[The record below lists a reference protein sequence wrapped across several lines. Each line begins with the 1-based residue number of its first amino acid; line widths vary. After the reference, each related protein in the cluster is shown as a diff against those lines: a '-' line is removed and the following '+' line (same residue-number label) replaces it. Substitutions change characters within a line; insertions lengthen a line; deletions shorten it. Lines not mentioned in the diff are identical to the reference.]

1 MFHSALVPAIW
12 YSQRVALFAGDLL
25 QGRYRIS
32 GPLGQGGMGTV
43 FLAHEE
49 PTGTALVVKQLRVDA
64 PELLDSF
71 RGEFALLSRLSHP
84 HLARVLE
91 FGSERLRG
99 ELVHYY
105 VAEHVEGG
113 TLGER
118 ARVGASAAELLR
130 PLLDAL
136 EGLAVLHG
144 ARIRHG
150 DFTPA
155 NVLVRTDGSGVLIDL
170 GCARPFGMSEPLA
183 GTEGYLAPE
192 LLEHGMGDERAD
204 LFAVGVTV
212 RTVWS
217 LAGQPQGEPLGK
229 MSERLLRADPSQR
242 PSEVAEILEALGR
255 RIKPKKRLFAP
266 AELLGRARELALFGA
281 WLEALLQDS
290 KRCRVLSVQG
300 PPGVGA
306 TRFVRELCWRAQ
318 LLLPVVRVHGAEA
331 GSLLRQL
338 GRALG
343 QDALPGGTRG
353 ALAVTLGLAERSEAL
368 LIVVEE
374 HERLESDER
383 ELLFGLIRL
392 LGDTGK
398 LALLLSGKQ
407 PPSNLQVEPLSLTPL
422 DLAALRTWT
431 QGALSERRLT
441 ELLRASSGLP
451 ARIESALRAEA
462 GGHSEPGSAPPLPK
476 LSTAARRTLSLF
488 SALGGEA
495 ALHAPE
501 LSGVDLEPLLDD
513 GVLERDGE
521 MVRLAGVVQR
531 ALSAGALTN
540 SELAEAHRSIVER
553 LEHSSVLGDGLAR
566 AARLIRHASL
576 AGERERAEHWLLER
590 ERAFRRNPRPV
601 LEALGPLLAH
611 TREPSVLLL
620 GAELLL
626 SAGQARAALHAAAR
640 LARLKPGAPASLSAT
655 LIASDALVRLGR
667 PARAELLLSR
677 ILGRNT
683 GKVATAPIL
692 ERLARA
698 RLQRGDY
705 AGAKQI
711 SEHGLSLDPPPAVA
725 GLLRATLGVALSYSG
740 ELVQAHS
747 ELESALALL
756 GEQSSARERSRTSSY
771 RAIVLFRQGRV
782 EPALASYAAALT
794 IAEEQDQDDLIATG
808 LLNLGTA
815 EQQAG
820 QWGNALGHYQ
830 RGMLFARAIGRIT
843 TELSLEFNLANL
855 YSELGAFERAEQ
867 TLTGLAER
875 AEAAKLRHFG
885 PAVKLVRA
893 EVLLAQRKFQEAKA
907 ELESAEI
914 ELRARA
920 QPRELL
926 EVGLRLADVAL
937 SSGDLEAASERLNVL
952 TGSTNDEAA
961 GELRLSIELLRARI
975 ESRRGDRAA
984 LARLEAARHDAERAG
999 LSATEASLQDALSL
1013 AALELGEPELAAK
1026 HEERTRRL
1034 WDRIAVG
1041 LPTALTAVFWN
1052 HPRRARLTQLSRV
1065 FAAQPSASADTE
1077 AYRRLL
1083 SLNRRLN
1090 SSLSVERVLEYGVQ
1104 AAVDLTGAERGFLVL
1119 RADPAGGQTE
1129 PQIAVQRSTEPDSS
1143 PSQGPSR
1150 NIILRTLEREEA
1162 ILTTDA
1168 QGDARFLGHG
1178 SVHALRLKSVLSV
1191 PLLSPSG
1198 TLGVLY
1204 VDSRVQRAR
1213 FSEHEREL
1221 LSAFADQLA
1230 IALGNARLHAELE
1243 RKTLELAAQKR
1254 AIEQLSKGQ
1263 ARQIERLQR
1272 EVSTQRQNLELR
1284 YDYSQ
1289 IVGRGPAMRR
1299 VLERLE
1305 RVIDSEVSLLV
1316 LGESG
1321 TGKELVARA
1330 VHFNGRRKA
1339 GPFQGINC
1347 AALPE
1352 TLLEAELFGHVK
1364 GAFTGADRDKVGLMP
1379 AANGGTLFLD
1389 EVGELPLSMQAKLLR
1404 VLQEREV
1411 RPLGA
1416 TKPTALDIR
1425 LVCATHRDLLGDV
1438 ASGRFR
1444 EDLYYRIAV
1453 VNVELPPLRE
1463 RLEDLAELSSKI
1475 LAGLARTAQRKPPEL
1490 SREALRRLS
1499 AHPFPG
1505 NVRELQN
1512 VLTRAFVL
1520 ATGPKIQAQ
1529 DVDLGV
1535 LRARGP
1541 RAGSRTDFETQERE
1555 RILEA
1560 LRGARWNVSIVAR
1573 TLAIP
1578 RNTLYRKLARYGL
1591 KKGEA

>member
-1 MFHSALVPAIW
+1 MPAIW
-12 YSQRVALFAGDLL
+12 YSLPVALSAGDLL
-25 QGRYRIS
+25 QGRYRIA

-49 PTGTALVVKQLRVDA
+49 PTGSALVIKQLRVDA

-105 VAEHVEGG
+105 VAEHVAGA

-118 ARVGASAAELLR
+118 ARAGASASELLR
-130 PLLDAL
+130 PVLDAL
-136 EGLAVLHG
+136 EGLAVLHD

-170 GCARPFGMSEPLA
+170 GCARPFGVSELLA

-192 LLEHGMGDERAD
+192 LLESSTGDARAD
-204 LFAVGVTV
+204 LFAVGVTL
-212 RTVWS
+212 RAAWS
-217 LAGQPQGEPLGK
+217 LAGQPLAEPVARLT
-229 MSERLLRADPSQR
+229 ERLLRPSAAQR

-255 RIKPKKRLFAP
+255 RIKPQKQLFSP
-266 AELLGRARELALFGA
+266 PELIGREHELGLFQGWLSALLEATRRARVLAI
-281 WLEALLQDS
+281 
-290 KRCRVLSVQG
+290 QG

-318 LLLPVVRVHGAEA
+318 LRLPVLRVQGAEA
-331 GSLLRQL
+331 GSLSRQL
-338 GRALG
+338 ARALG
-343 QDALPGGTRG
+343 QDSLPSGARG
-353 ALAVTLGLAERSEAL
+353 ALAVTLGLVERDEPL
-368 LIVVEE
+368 LLVVED
-374 HERLESDER
+374 HERLDSDEH
-383 ELLFGLIRL
+383 ELLFGLVRL

-398 LALLLSGKQ
+398 LALVLSGK
-407 PPSNLQVEPLSLTPL
+407 PLPNGVSAESLSLAPL
-422 DLAALRTWT
+422 DLAGLRTWT
-431 QGALSERRLT
+431 RGSLSERRLG
-441 ELLRASSGLP
+441 ELLQSTSGLP
-451 ARIESALRAEA
+451 VKIESALRADA
-462 GGHSEPGSAPPLPK
+462 GGQSEPSGVPPLPK
-476 LSTAARRTLSLF
+476 LSAEARRVLSLF

-501 LSGVDLEPLLDD
+501 LSSVALDPLLNE
-513 GVLERDGE
+513 GLLERDGE
-521 MVRLAGVVQR
+521 IVRVARDIAR
-531 ALSAGALTN
+531 ALSAGAL
-540 SELAEAHRSIVER
+540 SDAELAEAHRSIVLQ
-553 LEHSSVLGDGLAR
+553 LEQSSVIGDGLAR
-566 AARLIRHASL
+566 SARLIRHASL
-576 AGERERAEHWLLER
+576 GGELARAEHWLLER
-590 ERAFRRNPRPV
+590 ERAFRRSPRSV
-601 LEALGPLLAH
+601 LEALTPLLERA
-611 TREPSVLLL
+611 REPTVLLL

-626 SAGQARAALHAAAR
+626 GAGQPRAALRAAAR
-640 LARLKPGAPASLSAT
+640 LARLKPNAQASLSAT
-655 LIASDALVRLGR
+655 LVASDALVRLGR

-677 ILGRNT
+677 ILGRNS
-683 GKVATAPIL
+683 GKSAAAPIL

-698 RLQRGDY
+698 RLARGDY

-711 SEHGLSLDPPPAVA
+711 TERGLSLDPTPEVA
-725 GLLRATLGVALSYSG
+725 ALLRETSGVALAYAG
-740 ELVQAHS
+740 ELEQAHA

-756 GEQSSARERSRTSSY
+756 GDNASARERSRILSH
-771 RAIVLFRQGRV
+771 RAIVAFRQGRV
-782 EPALASYAAALT
+782 EPALASYTAALA

-830 RGMLFARAIGRIT
+830 RGMLFARALGRIT
-843 TELSLEFNLANL
+843 TELSLHFNLANL
-855 YSELGAFERAEQ
+855 YAELGAFERAEQ
-867 TLTGLAER
+867 ALTGLAER

-885 PAVKLVRA
+885 PAVQLVRA
-893 EVLLAQRKFQEAKA
+893 EVWLAQRHFKEADEQLQAA
-907 ELESAEI
+907 ETELLE
-914 ELRARA
+914 RA

-926 EVGLRLADVAL
+926 EVSLRRADVAF
-937 SSGDLEAASERLNVL
+937 SSGDLDGAALRLSAL
-952 TGSTNDEAA
+952 TGAAADEAA
-961 GELRLSIELLRARI
+961 GELRLGIELLRARV

-984 LARLEAARHDAERAG
+984 LARLESARHSAERAG
-999 LSATEASLQDALSL
+999 LSALEATVQDALSL

-1065 FAAQPSASADTE
+1065 FAPQSSASADTE

-1119 RADPAGGQTE
+1119 QKDGAEGQKE
-1129 PQIAVQRSTEPDSS
+1129 PQIVVQRSTEPDQS

-1168 QGDARFLGHG
+1168 QGDARFVGHG
-1178 SVHALRLKSVLSV
+1178 SVHALRIKSVLSV

-1243 RKTLELAAQKR
+1243 RKTLELAEQKR

-1272 EVSTQRQNLELR
+1272 EVSTQRQTLELR

-1321 TGKELVARA
+1321 TGKELIARA
-1330 VHFNGRRKA
+1330 VHFNGSRKA

-1364 GAFTGADRDKVGLMP
+1364 GAFTGADRDKVGLMT

-1389 EVGELPLSMQAKLLR
+1389 EVGELPLAMQAKLLR

-1416 TKPTALDIR
+1416 NKPTALDIR

-1463 RLEDLAELSSKI
+1463 RLEDLSELSTKI
-1475 LAGLARTAQRKPPEL
+1475 LAGLARSAHRKPPEL

-1499 AHPFPG
+1499 THPFPG

-1529 DVDLGV
+1529 DVDLGAA
-1535 LRARGP
+1535 RARGP
-1541 RAGSRTDFETQERE
+1541 RAGTRRDFETQERE

-1573 TLAIP
+1573 TLGIP

-1591 KKGEA
+1591 TREPE